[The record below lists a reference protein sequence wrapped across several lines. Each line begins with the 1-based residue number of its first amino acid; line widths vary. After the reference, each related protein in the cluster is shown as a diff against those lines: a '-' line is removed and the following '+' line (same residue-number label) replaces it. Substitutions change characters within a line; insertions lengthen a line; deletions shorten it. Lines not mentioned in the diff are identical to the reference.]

1 MTSRIL
7 GVVREQV
14 LAALFGAGNAMDA
27 FNVAFRI
34 PNLVRDLFAEGAMSA
49 AFVPTFTKKLAADG
63 KESAWHLGNNVINA
77 LVVITAVLVVLG
89 MVFAEPLVTAFAG
102 EYRAV
107 PGKLELT
114 VLLTRIMLPF
124 LTFVALAAAAMGM
137 LNSLHQFFIPAL
149 SPAMFNVATIVCA
162 FALVPLMPALGLPP
176 ITAIAIGTLL
186 GGVAQFAIQ
195 WPLLR
200 REGFAYR
207 PALNWKD
214 AGLRRV
220 LVLMGPGTVGVAAT
234 QVNVFVNTVLATSQ
248 GTGAVSWL
256 NFAFRLMYL
265 PIGLFGV
272 SIATATLPAVSRHA
286 ARDDKAAVRNTIAD
300 GISLMLMLNV
310 PATLGLI
317 VLATPIVR
325 IIFERGAFTPAD
337 TAATAAALQFYG
349 LGLLGYSVVR
359 IVSPAFYALG
369 RARAPV
375 QVSIATVLF
384 NAALNIVLA
393 QVLGYRGLA
402 LGTSIA
408 ALFNATLLLTLLGR
422 HLGGL
427 EARRIALLMLKIT
440 VASALMAATALA
452 VDAWMPAIAPGGGF
466 VPQAVR
472 LGAAIGAAGLVLA
485 AAAHALHISEFR
497 RGMALVT
504 RRFSRKR

>member
-1 MTSRIL
+1 
-7 GVVREQV
+7 
-14 LAALFGAGNAMDA
+14 
-27 FNVAFRI
+27 
-34 PNLVRDLFAEGAMSA
+34 
-49 AFVPTFTKKLAADG
+49 
-63 KESAWHLGNNVINA
+63 
-77 LVVITAVLVVLG
+77 
-89 MVFAEPLVTAFAG
+89 
-102 EYRAV
+102 
-107 PGKLELT
+107 

-137 LNSLHQFFIPAL
+137 LNALHRFFIPAL

-162 FALVPLMPALGLPP
+162 FALVPLMPAFDLPA
-176 ITAIAIGTLL
+176 ITAIAIGTLV

-207 PALNWKD
+207 PALKWKD
-214 AGLRRV
+214 EGLRRV

-286 ARDDKAAVRNTIAD
+286 AREDTAAVRSTIAD

-310 PATLGLI
+310 PATLGLV

-337 TAATAAALQFYG
+337 TAATASALQFYA

-359 IVSPAFYALG
+359 IVSPSFYAFG
-369 RARAPV
+369 RARTPV
-375 QVSIATVLF
+375 QVSIATVLV
-384 NAALNIVLA
+384 NAALNIMLA

-408 ALFNATLLLTLLGR
+408 ALFNATLLLILLSR
-422 HLGGL
+422 HLKGL
-427 EARRIALLMLKIT
+427 DGRRVASSMLKIT
-440 VASALMAATALA
+440 LASALMAATALA
-452 VDAWMPAIAPGGGF
+452 VDAWIPAIVPGDGF
-466 VPQAVR
+466 VPQATR
-472 LGAAIGAAGLVLA
+472 LAAAIGTATVVLA
-485 AAAHALHISEFR
+485 VSAHVLRISEFR

-504 RRFSRKR
+504 RRFSRRG

>member
-1 MTSRIL
+1 M
-7 GVVREQV
+7 
-14 LAALFGAGNAMDA
+14 
-27 FNVAFRI
+27 
-34 PNLVRDLFAEGAMSA
+34 
-49 AFVPTFTKKLAADG
+49 PTF
-63 KESAWHLGNNVINA
+63 
-77 LVVITAVLVVLG
+77 
-89 MVFAEPLVTAFAG
+89 
-102 EYRAV
+102 
-107 PGKLELT
+107 
-114 VLLTRIMLPF
+114 
-124 LTFVALAAAAMGM
+124 
-137 LNSLHQFFIPAL
+137 
-149 SPAMFNVATIVCA
+149 
-162 FALVPLMPALGLPP
+162 GLPA
-176 ITAIAIGTLL
+176 ITAIAIGTLI

-200 REGFAYR
+200 REGFAYKPTLKWR
-207 PALNWKD
+207 D
-214 AGLRRV
+214 EGLRRV

-286 ARDDKAAVRNTIAD
+286 ARQDKAAVRNTIAD

-337 TAATAAALQFYG
+337 TAATASALQFYG
-349 LGLLGYSVVR
+349 FGLLGYSVVR

-369 RARAPV
+369 RARTPV
-375 QVSIATVLF
+375 QVSVATVLF

-408 ALFNATLLLTLLGR
+408 ALFNATLLLTLLRR
-422 HLGGL
+422 HLEGL
-427 EARRIALLMLKIT
+427 EGRRVAASMLKIS
-440 VASALMAATALA
+440 VASTLMAATALA
-452 VDAWMPAIAPGGGF
+452 LDAWMPALVPGGGF
-466 VPQAVR
+466 VPQAIR
-472 LGAAIGAAGLVLA
+472 LAASIGGAGIVLA
-485 AAAHALHISEFR
+485 VSAHALHISEFR